1 MKTFSLNKVIAIFAL
16 LFLIGGGKTLAETTA
31 TLQAS
36 STDPSQ
42 GRPEF
47 AYTINNVNVLNG
59 GVIDYGYWN
68 VNLYSVVNSP
78 ANAAAFAFYAVAGKP
93 NTYYIYNYSAK
104 KWVTYD
110 LATSYNNDMKGFLK
124 LSDTKTEGCYFEI
137 TSCTNDTHSGY
148 QMRPY
153 ASDGTIDEDCY
164 LNYNGGNGAN
174 VSLTVGLWKDPGSQD
189 KGACWIL
196 KKVDLE
202 VNSIQTS
209 TNEAKPEH
217 VFTMR
222 NANGDYVNSNL
233 YRTLAASDYAQFA
246 FYEVSGKAS
255 AYYIYN
261 YSAKKW
267 LKYTTSA
274 TYTKGKDFVFNGEK
288 SERSEFYIT
297 DAAKDG
303 VSGVQIQPYNAAG
316 NAANNYLNFY
326 GGGGDNVA
334 HTIGNYTTDG
344 NNDAGS
350 LWVFTEVEIA
360 NNNAVITNKTMSEGS
375 VVSTLLENHTGN
387 GTKLLKE
394 TAIDWTK
401 QKVIAEIDLSTCGTG
416 TEDLFSIG
424 ENIQTFEANNIH
436 MYKKSDGSITA
447 YLVGNPI
454 KGGITGFESSTL
466 LDGNMLRVELSSE
479 KGFVVNDVVV
489 FSKEAINQYSE
500 QYYTNQFFSLSNIQ
514 VGSGEGTNQES
525 RAKYNYISVA
535 TKDYQ
540 TATVTSSNTLDEVTV
555 NSFNAQNDVDVQLKR
570 SLTPTQWNTF
580 CVPFTISEDVIAEKF
595 GAGTLVYTFGS
606 MNGNVMNFA
615 HSTTIEAG
623 TPYIVKP
630 TKEVVNPSFT
640 GVNIEATAAK
650 KVGADGYFMQGI
662 YSAKTDLTTD
672 GTNLFLGDG
681 NKFYKPAGAT
691 TAKMKGLRAFFIVP
705 QGTNLAALRANID
718 GATTAIDELTAVVE
732 QPTDNRI
739 YNLQGQ
745 FVGTSF
751 EGLHGVYVQNGK
763 KVLVK

>member
-1 MKTFSLNKVIAIFAL
+1 M
-16 LFLIGGGKTLAETTA
+16 GGGKTLARNGQPQTLPITNYSPNGSKFYSDFTIDWTTQKLQIIVDVTDCTTSPSGDKKNPDNVFDLCPQTTSDVGWDSPTPVVHVYCDGTKLELDVLGFATITTNPVATITLGSSYDKTNIKIEIDNENGLTVDGNTTA
-31 TLQAS
+31 LSSTVLATLFNNSNLTFASQEGDGRMHGTYKSVKVVSKTAS
-36 STDPSQ
+36 S
-42 GRPEF
+42 G
-47 AYTINNVNVLNG
+47 IV
-59 GVIDYGYWN
+59 
-68 VNLYSVVNSP
+68 
-78 ANAAAFAFYAVAGKP
+78 
-93 NTYYIYNYSAK
+93 
-104 KWVTYD
+104 
-110 LATSYNNDMKGFLK
+110 
-124 LSDTKTEGCYFEI
+124 
-137 TSCTNDTHSGY
+137 
-148 QMRPY
+148 
-153 ASDGTIDEDCY
+153 
-164 LNYNGGNGAN
+164 
-174 VSLTVGLWKDPGSQD
+174 
-189 KGACWIL
+189 
-196 KKVDLE
+196 
-202 VNSIQTS
+202 TS
-209 TNEAKPEH
+209 TNETMPEH

-222 NANGDYVNSNL
+222 NANNNYVNSNL
-233 YRTLAASDYAQFA
+233 YCATSTSDYAQFA
-246 FYEVSGKAS
+246 FYEVSDKTS

-274 TYTKGKDFVFNGEK
+274 TYTKGQDFVSNGEK

-326 GGGGDNVA
+326 KGGDQNTNN
-334 HTIGNYTTDG
+334 TIGNYTTDG

-360 NNNAVITNKTMSEGS
+360 NNNAVITSTTIPTGTSTNLKTNWKATKNTAWEVTTPIDWNTQQLIVTVDLNGVYAADAQGNRVVLCVTGADDELGWTENTGRSIFYNYSSTQVQGYVLEGDNANTGYRTYTNPL
-375 VVSTLLENHTGN
+375 VFRYTKDGMYLGDEATPTHNSTRLA
-387 GTKLLKE
+387 KLLSQTNIK
-394 TAIDWTK
+394 
-401 QKVIAEIDLSTCGTG
+401 
-416 TEDLFSIG
+416 IG
-424 ENIQTFEANNIH
+424 ANNEACSGTYTIQLAS
-436 MYKKSDGSITA
+436 YDYAPAQTYVDNI
-447 YLVGNPI
+447 
-454 KGGITGFESSTL
+454 
-466 LDGNMLRVELSSE
+466 LRE
-479 KGFVVNDVVV
+479 
-489 FSKEAINQYSE
+489 
-500 QYYTNQFFSLSNIQ
+500 
-514 VGSGEGTNQES
+514 
-525 RAKYNYISVA
+525 
-535 TKDYQ
+535 
-540 TATVTSSNTLDEVTV
+540 TATV
-555 NSFNAQNDVDVQLKR
+555 SFNSQNNVDVQLER
-570 SLTPTQWNTF
+570 TLSPEHWNSF
-580 CVPFTISEDVIAEKF
+580 CVPFAISADVIAEKF
-595 GAGTLVYTFGS
+595 GAGTQICTFGS

-630 TKEVVNPSFT
+630 TKEVVDPSFT

-691 TAKMKGLRAFFIVP
+691 TARMKGLRAFFIVP

-718 GATTAIDELTAVVE
+718 GATTAIDELTTVVE

>member
-1 MKTFSLNKVIAIFAL
+1 MKTFSLNKIIAIFAL
-16 LFLIGGGKTLAETTA
+16 LFLIGGGKTLARNGQPQTLPITNYSPNGSKFYSDFTIDWTTQKLQIIVDVTNCTTDASGNNPDDIFDLCPQTTSDVEWNSPTPVVHVYCDGTQLKLRGNKFTGKSDLKPDITLGSSYDKTNITIEIDNENGLTVNGNSTTLTA
-31 TLQAS
+31 TFLTELLNNSNLTFAS
-36 STDPSQ
+36 QEGSGRMHGTYKSVKVVSKTAPS
-42 GRPEF
+42 G
-47 AYTINNVNVLNG
+47 IV
-59 GVIDYGYWN
+59 
-68 VNLYSVVNSP
+68 
-78 ANAAAFAFYAVAGKP
+78 
-93 NTYYIYNYSAK
+93 
-104 KWVTYD
+104 
-110 LATSYNNDMKGFLK
+110 
-124 LSDTKTEGCYFEI
+124 
-137 TSCTNDTHSGY
+137 
-148 QMRPY
+148 
-153 ASDGTIDEDCY
+153 
-164 LNYNGGNGAN
+164 
-174 VSLTVGLWKDPGSQD
+174 
-189 KGACWIL
+189 
-196 KKVDLE
+196 
-202 VNSIQTS
+202 TS
-209 TNEAKPEH
+209 TNETTPEH

-233 YRTLAASDYAQFA
+233 YRTLSASDYAQFA
-246 FYEVSGKAS
+246 FYEVSGKTN

-274 TYTKGKDFVFNGEK
+274 TYTVGKDFVSNGEK

-297 DAAKDG
+297 NAAKGG
-303 VSGVQIQPYNAAG
+303 VNGVQIQPYNAAG

-326 GGGGDNVA
+326 AGGDQNTN
-334 HTIGNYTTDG
+334 HTIGNYTDNG
-344 NNDAGS
+344 SSDAGS

-375 VVSTLLENHTGN
+375 VVSTVLENHTGD
-387 GTKLLKE
+387 GTKF
-394 TAIDWTK
+394 TRDIAIDWTK

-424 ENIQTFEANNIH
+424 KDIQTFKANNIH
-436 MYKKSDGSITA
+436 MYKTTGGISA
-447 YLVGNPI
+447 YVAGNHVG
-454 KGGITGFESSTL
+454 GGITSFGPSSF
-466 LDGNMLRVELSSE
+466 DGNILRVELSSE
-479 KGFVVNDVVV
+479 KGFVVNDRVI
-489 FSKEAINQYSE
+489 FSKEVINQYSE
-500 QYYTNQFFSLSNIQ
+500 QYYSKQFFSLSNIQ
-514 VGSGEGTNQES
+514 VGSCEGTDQES

-535 TKDYQ
+535 TNDYK
-540 TATVTSSNTLDEVTV
+540 TATVTVSNMLDEVAV
-555 NSFNAQNDVDVQLKR
+555 NSFNAQNNVDVQLKR
-570 SLTPTQWNTF
+570 NLSPEHWNSF
-580 CVPFTISEDVIAEKF
+580 CVPFAISADVIAEKF

-681 NKFYKPAGAT
+681 NKFYKPAGTT
-691 TAKMKGLRAFFIVP
+691 TARMKGLRAFFIVP
-705 QGTNLAALRANID
+705 QGTSLAALRANID
-718 GATTAIDELTAVVE
+718 GATTAIDELTTVVE

>member
-1 MKTFSLNKVIAIFAL
+1 MKTFSLNKIIAIFAL
-16 LFLIGGGKTLAETTA
+16 LFLIGGGKILAETTA

-36 STDPSQ
+36 STDPSL
-42 GRPEF
+42 GKPEF

-59 GVIDYGYWN
+59 TTIDYGYWN

-78 ANAAAFAFYAVAGKP
+78 ANAAAFAFYAVAGKS

-110 LATSYNNDMKGFLK
+110 LATSYNNNMKGFLK

-196 KKVDLE
+196 KKVDLG

-222 NANGDYVNSNL
+222 NANNSYVNSNL
-233 YRTLAASDYAQFA
+233 YCATSTSDYAQFA
-246 FYEVSGKAS
+246 FYEVSGKTN

-274 TYTKGKDFVFNGEK
+274 TYTKGQDFVSNGEK

-326 GGGGDNVA
+326 KGGDQNTNN
-334 HTIGNYTTDG
+334 TIGNYTTDG

-375 VVSTLLENHTGN
+375 VVSTLLENHTGD

-424 ENIQTFEANNIH
+424 KDIQTFKENNIH
-436 MYKKSDGSITA
+436 VYKTSGGITA
-447 YLVGNPI
+447 YLVGNPA
-454 KGGITGFESSTL
+454 GGGATAFGPVSF
-466 LDGNMLRVELSSE
+466 DGNILRVELSSE
-479 KGFVVNDVVV
+479 KGFVVNDRVI
-489 FSKEAINQYSE
+489 FSKEIINQYSE
-500 QYYTNQFFSLSNIQ
+500 QKYGKQFFSLSNIQ
-514 VGSGEGTNQES
+514 VGSGEGTNQETK
-525 RAKYNYISVA
+525 AKYNYISVV
-535 TKDYQ
+535 TNDYK
-540 TATVTSSNTLDEVTV
+540 TATVTSSNTLDEVAV
-555 NSFNAQNDVDVQLKR
+555 NSFNAQNNVDVQLKR
-570 SLTPTQWNTF
+570 TLSPEHWNSF
-580 CVPFTISEDVIAEKF
+580 CVPFTISADVIAEKF

-615 HSTTIEAG
+615 PSTTIDAG

-630 TKEVVNPSFT
+630 TKEVVDPSFT

-662 YSAKTDLTTD
+662 YGVKTDLTTD

-681 NKFYKPAGAT
+681 NKFYKPAGTT
-691 TAKMKGLRAFFIVP
+691 TARMKGLRAFFIVP

-718 GATTAIDELTAVVE
+718 GATTAIDELTTVVE

>member
-1 MKTFSLNKVIAIFAL
+1 MKTFSLNKIFAIFAL

-36 STDPSQ
+36 STDPSL
-42 GRPEF
+42 GKPEF

-59 GVIDYGYWN
+59 TTIDYGYWN

-78 ANAAAFAFYAVAGKP
+78 ANAASFAFYAVAGKS

-110 LATSYNNDMKGFLK
+110 LATSYNNNMKGFLK

-174 VSLTVGLWKDPGSQD
+174 ASLTVGLWKDPGSQD

-196 KKVDLE
+196 KKVDLG

-222 NANGDYVNSNL
+222 NANNSYVNSNL
-233 YRTLAASDYAQFA
+233 YCATSTSDYAQFA
-246 FYEVSGKAS
+246 FYEVSGKTS

-274 TYTKGKDFVFNGEK
+274 TYTKGQDFVSNGEK

-326 GGGGDNVA
+326 KGGDQNTNN
-334 HTIGNYTTDG
+334 TIGNYTTDG

-375 VVSTLLENHTGN
+375 VVSTLLENHTGD

-394 TAIDWTK
+394 TAIDWTQ

-424 ENIQTFEANNIH
+424 KDIQTFKENNIH
-436 MYKKSDGSITA
+436 VYKTSGGITA
-447 YLVGNPI
+447 YLVGNPAS
-454 KGGITGFESSTL
+454 GGATAFGPVSF
-466 LDGNMLRVELSSE
+466 DGNILRVELSSE
-479 KGFVVNDVVV
+479 KGFVVNDRAI
-489 FSKEAINQYSE
+489 FSKEIINQYSE
-500 QYYTNQFFSLSNIQ
+500 QKYGKQFFSLSNIQ
-514 VGSGEGTNQES
+514 VGSGEGTNQETK
-525 RAKYNYISVA
+525 ATYNYISVV
-535 TKDYQ
+535 TNDYKA
-540 TATVTSSNTLDEVTV
+540 ATVTSSNTLDEVAV
-555 NSFNAQNDVDVQLKR
+555 NSFNAQNNVDVQLKR
-570 SLTPTQWNTF
+570 TLSPEHWNSF
-580 CVPFTISEDVIAEKF
+580 CVPFAISADVIAEKF

-615 HSTTIEAG
+615 PSTTIEAG
-623 TPYIVKP
+623 KPYIVKP
-630 TKEVVNPSFT
+630 TKEVVDPSFT

-681 NKFYKPAGAT
+681 NKFYKPAGTT
-691 TAKMKGLRAFFIVP
+691 TARMKGLRAFFIVP

-718 GATTAIDELTAVVE
+718 GATTAIDEFATIVE

>member
-1 MKTFSLNKVIAIFAL
+1 M
-16 LFLIGGGKTLAETTA
+16 
-31 TLQAS
+31 QAS

-59 GVIDYGYWN
+59 TTIDYGYWN

-78 ANAAAFAFYAVAGKP
+78 ANAASFAFYAVAGKS

-174 VSLTVGLWKDPGSQD
+174 ASLTVGLWKDPGSQD

-196 KKVDLE
+196 KKVDLG

-222 NANGDYVNSNL
+222 NANNDYVNSSL
-233 YRTLAASDYAQFA
+233 YRTLNSADYAQFA
-246 FYEVSGKAS
+246 FYEVSGKTN

-274 TYTKGKDFVFNGEK
+274 TYTVGKDFVSNGEK

-326 GGGGDNVA
+326 AGGDQNTN
-334 HTIGNYTTDG
+334 HTIGNWTDGG
-344 NNDAGS
+344 NNDLGS
-350 LWVFTEVEIA
+350 LWLFTEVEIA
-360 NNNAVITNKTMSEGS
+360 NNNAVITSTTIPTGTSTNLKTNWKATKNTAWEVTTPIDWNTQQLIVTVDLNGVFAADAEANRIILCVTGADDELGWAENTGRSIFYNQSATKIQGYVLEGDNANTDPQPYTNPL
-375 VVSTLLENHTGN
+375 VFRYTKDGLYLGNTLSKHNATCLS
-387 GTKLLKE
+387 KLLS
-394 TAIDWTK
+394 
-401 QKVIAEIDLSTCGTG
+401 QKNIKIGVDNKGCSGTY
-416 TEDLFSIG
+416 TIQLASNDYAPAQTYSD
-424 ENIQTFEANNIH
+424 NI
-436 MYKKSDGSITA
+436 
-447 YLVGNPI
+447 
-454 KGGITGFESSTL
+454 
-466 LDGNMLRVELSSE
+466 LRE
-479 KGFVVNDVVV
+479 
-489 FSKEAINQYSE
+489 
-500 QYYTNQFFSLSNIQ
+500 
-514 VGSGEGTNQES
+514 
-525 RAKYNYISVA
+525 
-535 TKDYQ
+535 
-540 TATVTSSNTLDEVTV
+540 TATV
-555 NSFNAQNDVDVQLKR
+555 SFNAQDNVDVQLER
-570 SLTPTQWNTF
+570 TLSPEYWNTF
-580 CVPFTISEDVIAEKF
+580 CVPFTISADVIKEKF
-595 GAGTLVYTFGS
+595 GEGTQVCTFGS
-606 MNGNVMNFA
+606 MEGTVMNFA
-615 HSTTIEAG
+615 HSTSIEAG
-623 TPYIVKP
+623 KPYIVKP

-650 KVGADGYFMQGI
+650 QVGANGYFMQGI
-662 YSAKTDLTTD
+662 YSVKTDLTTD

-681 NKFYKPAGAT
+681 NKFYKPLGTT
-691 TAKMKGLRAFFIVP
+691 TAKMKGMRAFFIVP
-705 QGTNLAALRANID
+705 QGTNFAALRANID
-718 GATTAIDELTAVVE
+718 GATTAIDELTTVVE